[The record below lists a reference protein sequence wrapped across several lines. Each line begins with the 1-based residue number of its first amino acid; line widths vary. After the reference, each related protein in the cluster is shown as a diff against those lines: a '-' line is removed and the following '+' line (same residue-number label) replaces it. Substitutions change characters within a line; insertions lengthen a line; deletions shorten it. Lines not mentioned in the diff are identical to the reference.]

1 MEGDTRK
8 MTAARVGG
16 GARALLLAAAAAAVI
31 VVCAAVLVPAA
42 ARASELE
49 SSDMKYAPRQRER
62 ERERGR
68 ERGSG
73 CGTARFIGVRR
84 VDDLHRRW
92 CASFPS
98 LTVVWCMCIAGRSIR
113 C

>member
-1 MEGDTRK
+1 
-8 MTAARVGG
+8 MTAGRVGG

-49 SSDMKYAPRQRER
+49 SSDMKYAPRPR

-68 ERGSG
+68 EGGRGGEVVARRNSLV
-73 CGTARFIGVRR
+73 CAMSMVCIDDGTR
-84 VDDLHRRW
+84 LSHR
-92 CASFPS
+92 
-98 LTVVWCMCIAGRSIR
+98 
-113 C
+113 